1 MDRRRGG
8 PRAVVAGH
16 DPEAGQPSGH
26 RGLFRFATR
35 EPGAVWVIEGAGG
48 LGAPLA
54 SRLSAGGIDAVDV
67 SAELAARVRVFS
79 TGHGR
84 KNDDA
89 DAISVAV
96 AALSAAGLRTIAVD
110 EAVTALRALVEHRD
124 DVVTTRTQTVNRLH
138 VLLTQLLPGGAPRRL
153 SADAAAPLL
162 RTVRARRIGPRTLRG
177 GDPVPVGAPTAR
189 YARGGVPGGPYRRQ
203 VAACRPDAGPGVATA
218 HEPGR
223 PCRCS
228 LPFRPGELANAR
240 GPASPAHRAPGVA
253 SRIAQAELTGRRKIE
268 RDLHDG
274 AQQTLWA
281 ARMSLGEARQK
292 TAPGTA
298 AYEAIRQAQ
307 SDLGAATDELRRLAR
322 GISPPILTQSGLRP
336 ALEGVIERLGV
347 RVTGSVLSD
356 RLEPAVEN
364 TAYFVACEA
373 ITNAVKH
380 GASPS

>member
-1 MDRRRGG
+1 ML
-8 PRAVVAGH
+8 
-16 DPEAGQPSGH
+16 DP
-26 RGLFRFATR
+26 
-35 EPGAVWVIEGAGG
+35 
-48 LGAPLA
+48 
-54 SRLSAGGIDAVDV
+54 
-67 SAELAARVRVFS
+67 
-79 TGHGR
+79 
-84 KNDDA
+84 
-89 DAISVAV
+89 
-96 AALSAAGLRTIAVD
+96 
-110 EAVTALRALVEHRD
+110 ALRRHTNLV
-124 DVVTTRTQTVNRLH
+124 
-138 VLLTQLLPGGAPRRL
+138 AP
-153 SADAAAPLL
+153 A
-162 RTVRARRIGPRTLRG
+162 
-177 GDPVPVGAPTAR
+177 
-189 YARGGVPGGPYRRQ
+189 
-203 VAACRPDAGPGVATA
+203 VAACRFALENSRMHADLRAQLT
-218 HEPGR
+218 
-223 PCRCS
+223 
-228 LPFRPGELANAR
+228 ELQE
-240 GPASPAHRAPGVA
+240 SA